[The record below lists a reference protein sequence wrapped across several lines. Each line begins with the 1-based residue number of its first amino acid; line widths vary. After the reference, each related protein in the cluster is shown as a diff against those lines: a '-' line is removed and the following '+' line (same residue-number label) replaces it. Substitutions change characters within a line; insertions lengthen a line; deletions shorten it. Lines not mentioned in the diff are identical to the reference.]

1 MTLLRFADLGNNV
14 DRSTMDWNA
23 KGNAI
28 VRLRHM
34 TENHRIPKSGVVLQ
48 RLESGVACYD
58 DLVGEINFD

>member
-1 MTLLRFADLGNNV
+1 
-14 DRSTMDWNA
+14 
-23 KGNAI
+23 
-28 VRLRHM
+28 M